1 MTINERFIELINKL
15 YSGNNAAFSK
25 AVGVAPSVI
34 QNVVGKRKGK
44 PSYDVIEKIC
54 AFANI
59 NAEWL
64 ISGNG
69 DMIVSNNANVK
80 PSPISSETAGS
91 SIKKFPH
98 SINEM
103 QGNARLLGFAT
114 PAITEETVPVRY
126 FEPSPSATFKEFCEG
141 VNETPEIMNILP
153 EPGDNIN
160 EHSCIFTVSGDSMAP
175 QIQDKA
181 KVLCE
186 EIIPSRW
193 FSLYHGVVVIV
204 YDDRFVIKRIKK
216 NCLDTKNYIL
226 LCSDN
231 PEYPGTERAYLGAIR
246 SVFKVNRVV
255 SQKVY

>member
-1 MTINERFIELINKL
+1 MTLTERIDAFIKHEHINRATFERKSGLSNGYVNNIKQSIGSKKL
-15 YSGNNAAFSK
+15 EQILSAFPSLNRIWLLTGAGNML
-25 AVGVAPSVI
+25 
-34 QNVVGKRKGK
+34 
-44 PSYDVIEKIC
+44 C
-54 AFANI
+54 
-59 NAEWL
+59 
-64 ISGNG
+64 
-69 DMIVSNNANVK
+69 
-80 PSPISSETAGS
+80 SPEHT
-91 SIKKFPH
+91 K
-98 SINEM
+98 
-103 QGNARLLGFAT
+103 GNAHLLGFAT
-114 PAITEETVPVRY
+114 PAIAEDTVPVRY
-126 FEPSPSATFKEFCEG
+126 FEPRPSATFKEFCEG
-141 VNETPEIMNILP
+141 VNENPETMNILP

-204 YDDRFVIKRIKK
+204 YDDRFVIKRIEK

-231 PEYPGTERAYLGAIR
+231 PEYPGTEKAYLGAIR
-246 SVFKVNRVV
+246 SVFRVNRVI